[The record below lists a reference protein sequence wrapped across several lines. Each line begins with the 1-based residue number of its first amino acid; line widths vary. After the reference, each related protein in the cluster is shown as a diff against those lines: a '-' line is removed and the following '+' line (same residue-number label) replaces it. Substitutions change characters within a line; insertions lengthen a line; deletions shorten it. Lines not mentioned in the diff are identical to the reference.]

1 MTYFR
6 NFPRVFYKFGN
17 ETTADAFEN
26 ITIYSDVID
35 KVRDLTSAYQ
45 DYYVLPG
52 ERPDQV
58 SQKLYGTPRYH
69 WTFYLMNKHLRDSG
83 WPLAPQKVFEK
94 AQKDYKDTVLTTKTL
109 LTDRFKVGQTISG
122 LTSGITA
129 TITHREVDLGQV
141 WIKGA
146 TGSFTI
152 GEQINST
159 DTDGNERSIF
169 LDSSTIQY
177 NAVHHYENSSKEYV
191 DIDPTVGP
199 GSGLLPIT
207 WLDRLEA
214 KNNEQREIRV
224 LRDDTI
230 DEVAKAFRDALKF

>member
-1 MTYFR
+1 M
-6 NFPRVFYKFGN
+6 
-17 ETTADAFEN
+17 
-26 ITIYSDVID
+26 
-35 KVRDLTSAYQ
+35 
-45 DYYVLPG
+45 
-52 ERPDQV
+52 
-58 SQKLYGTPRYH
+58 
-69 WTFYLMNKHLRDSG
+69 
-83 WPLAPQKVFEK
+83 
-94 AQKDYKDTVLTTKTL
+94 
-109 LTDRFKVGQTISG
+109 
-122 LTSGITA
+122 
-129 TITHREVDLGQV
+129 

-207 WLDRLEA
+207 WLDRLDA